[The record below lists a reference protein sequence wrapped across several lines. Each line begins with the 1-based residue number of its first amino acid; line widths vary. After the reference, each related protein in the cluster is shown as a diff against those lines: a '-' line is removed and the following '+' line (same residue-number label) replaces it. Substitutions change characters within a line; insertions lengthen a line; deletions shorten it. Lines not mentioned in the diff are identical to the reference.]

1 MKYLVVF
8 FTLITFGF
16 SANEFYAKLEPIESY
31 QIKSSVNG
39 KVIFA
44 NKNMEGKKAKNTKVI
59 EIDSYVD
66 RVDLKQSLKKL
77 DAVNEM
83 ILLQDKNYKRLL
95 KIKSKSGYEKDN
107 QKINVVNLQVNKADI
122 LINIANLRDSIKN
135 KKLIEKNYYIYDIVV
150 NKGDY
155 VTPGTLLYE
164 AKDLSKGKLEI
175 YVPINDIEKI
185 KNKTI
190 YLDGNKTDLKIDK
203 IYDVA
208 DSKHISS
215 YKVEIIVDNPKSF
228 SRLVKI
234 EFK

>member
-1 MKYLVVF
+1 MRYL
-8 FTLITFGF
+8 LIVLAIF
-16 SANEFYAKLEPIESY
+16 SFSFADEFYAKLEPVDSY
-31 QIKSSVNG
+31 EIKSAVSG
-39 KVIFA
+39 KIIFS
-44 NKNMEGKKAKNTKVI
+44 NKDIEGKKANNTKVI

-66 RVDLKQSLKKL
+66 RVDLEQSLRKL
-77 DAVNEM
+77 DAIDEM
-83 ILLQDKNYKRLL
+83 IDLQNKNYQRLL
-95 KIKSKSGYEKDN
+95 KIKSRSGYEKDN
-107 QKINVVNLQVNKADI
+107 QKINVVNLEVNKADM

-135 KKLIEKNYYIYDIVV
+135 KKLIEKDYYIYNIEV
-150 NKGDY
+150 NEGDY

-175 YVPINDIEKI
+175 FVPILDIDSI

-190 YLDGNKTDLKIDK
+190 YLDGEKTDIKIDK

-215 YKVEIIVDNPKSF
+215 YKVEIVVDKPKQF
-228 SRLVKI
+228 SKLVKI

>member
-1 MKYLVVF
+1 MRYLLFVVAF
-8 FTLITFGF
+8 VSFTF
-16 SANEFYAKLEPIESY
+16 ANEFYAKLEPIESY
-31 QIKSSVNG
+31 EIKSSVSG
-39 KVIFA
+39 KIIYS
-44 NKNMEGKKAKNTKVI
+44 NQDIEGKKANNSKII

-66 RVDLKQSLKKL
+66 RIDLEQSLKKL
-77 DAVNEM
+77 KAINE
-83 ILLQDKNYKRLL
+83 IIKLQDKNYQRLL

-107 QKINVVNLQVNKADI
+107 QKINVVNLEITKADI

-135 KKLIEKNYYIYDIVV
+135 KKLIEKNYYIYNVAV
-150 NKGDY
+150 NEGDY
-155 VTPGTLLYE
+155 VTPGTFLYE

-175 YVPINDIEKI
+175 YVPIDDIESI
-185 KNKTI
+185 KNKNI
-190 YLDGNKTDLKIDK
+190 YLDDKKTDLKIDK

-215 YKVEIIVDNPKSF
+215 YKVEIVVDKPKQF

>member
-1 MKYLVVF
+1 MRYLLMV
-8 FTLITFGF
+8 FTLVSF
-16 SANEFYAKLEPIESY
+16 SFANDFYAKLEPIESY
-31 QIKSSVNG
+31 EIKASVSG
-39 KVIFA
+39 KVIFS
-44 NKNMEGKKAKNTKVI
+44 NREIEGKKADNTKVI

-66 RVDLKQSLKKL
+66 RIDLEQSLKKL
-77 DAVNEM
+77 DAIDEM
-83 ILLQDKNYKRLL
+83 IKLQNKNYQRLL
-95 KIKSKSGYEKDN
+95 KITSKSGYEKDN
-107 QKINVVNLQVNKADI
+107 QKINVVNLEINKADI

-135 KKLIEKNYYIYDIVV
+135 KKLVEKDFYIYNIEV
-150 NKGDY
+150 NEGDY

-175 YVPINDIEKI
+175 YVPISDIESI

-190 YLDGNKTDLKIDK
+190 YLDGEKTNLKIDK

-215 YKVEIIVDNPKSF
+215 YRVKIVINNPKKF
-228 SRLVKI
+228 SRLIKI